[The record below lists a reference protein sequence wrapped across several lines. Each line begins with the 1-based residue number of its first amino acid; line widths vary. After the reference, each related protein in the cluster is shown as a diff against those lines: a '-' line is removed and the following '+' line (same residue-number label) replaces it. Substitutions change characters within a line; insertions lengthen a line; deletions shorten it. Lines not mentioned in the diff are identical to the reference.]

1 MQFELSLLSN
11 PIYIDLPAG
20 LIGWLG
26 WFALLG
32 FLVFMVSWGL
42 TRSPLV
48 RTGESWARW
57 AFIFTLLLVLVPLTS
72 FFFAFRLPIGDS
84 LPPPGLPVD
93 PTGPVLVI
101 FICLPFILAA
111 GLLGPFPAFILGLL
125 SGILL
130 AFWDTHNP
138 FTPLEFGLIALFY
151 SALIRQRY
159 SSREFH
165 QLRIPVF
172 ASILLSFLY
181 PILFFYSSLFFA
193 GGDLANRL
201 DYTFTHIIWASLAMG
216 VQLIIAGLIGTLV
229 MKLQPLQWGSK
240 EPLHPSPIDRSLPLR
255 LLYNMAPLALILLL
269 TLLVGNW
276 IVAGNAARQMLQNR
290 MADTAELAAEII
302 PFFLESG
309 HSLLQQLAEDP
320 DWLEGTPEQDM
331 VHLQQARI
339 TVPFFSRMI
348 LLNAAG
354 EAVAIYPE
362 NTPRLSMEERN
373 GVDLAL
379 LGVPVQNYPI
389 PPANTGENSY
399 VSFIAAIPEP
409 GTGYI
414 KGVLIGHADITL
426 NPFTRPIL
434 SNLKSMDEFNG
445 EGLLLDSENRVMF
458 HTNQLYLGEVYP
470 LPEEMKQSGIQQYD
484 PQMPQFYDDRASDGT
499 RRLVYYQPAVGQPWS
514 VLLTVP
520 AREAQ
525 QLALR
530 IASPMLGMI
539 LIASIAAAALLIL
552 GLRMVTQSL
561 DKLAVEADRIAGGQ
575 LNHPLVSTSDD
586 EIGRLS
592 WAFEQMRVS
601 LRTRIDELNLLLNV
615 SQSVA
620 SSLEL
625 NEAVKPVLDSALT
638 TGAESA
644 RIVLTSSAL
653 PEIQDSLPF
662 TTRFGAGSG
671 SQAYSVIDEQ
681 ILALIRQQDRLVL
694 NNLNRV
700 RLIQFPAGSP
710 RPEALLAMALK
721 HENTSY
727 GVLWLAFQQPHAFS
741 EDELRF
747 IATLASQTT
756 LAIANTRSFLN
767 AEIGRQRLAS
777 ILASTPD
784 PVLVTDHQNRL
795 LLANPAAWQILHLSG
810 EANLGQPIERLI
822 FQPDLVELLKSTSSE
837 KQSAELAFADTRI
850 YLATASPVLAGGR
863 QVGRI
868 CVMRDITQFKE
879 LDALKSEFVATVSHD
894 LRSPLTLMRGYATM
908 MEMVG
913 ELNEQ
918 QSGYVQKIIQGVESM
933 ARLVNNLLDL
943 GRIEAGV
950 DLQLEFIDVK
960 EIVDRCTSNAQP
972 QATIKQ
978 IQLVSRIDEVGIPPV
993 QADPALLTQSIQ
1005 NLIENAIKYTDSGG
1019 KVLVQVKLN
1028 PETIAFEVSDTG
1040 IGIAPVDQPRLFEK
1054 FYRGAQRD
1062 ARRRQGTGLGL
1073 AIVKSIA
1080 ERHKGR
1086 VWVNSQL
1093 GKGSTFG
1100 FEIPIRQPQK

>member
-1 MQFELSLLSN
+1 MQFELSLLNN

-32 FLVFMVSWGL
+32 AVVFLVSWSL
-42 TRSPLV
+42 TRSPLIRPGENWV
-48 RTGESWARW
+48 RWVL
-57 AFIFTLLLVLVPLTS
+57 IFALLFVLVPLTS
-72 FFFAFRLPIGDS
+72 LVVTIRLPVGDS

-93 PTGPVLVI
+93 PSGPILVV

-111 GLLGPFPAFILGLL
+111 GYLGTFPAFVLGLT
-125 SGILL
+125 SGLFL

-138 FTPLEFGLIALFY
+138 FTPLEFGLLALFF
-151 SALIRQRY
+151 SGLIRQRY
-159 SSREFH
+159 SSREFQ
-165 QLRIPVF
+165 QLRNPFFSAI
-172 ASILLSFLY
+172 ALSLFY
-181 PILFFYSSLFFA
+181 PFLFFYSSLFFA
-193 GGDLANRL
+193 GGDIANRL
-201 DYTFTHIIWASLAMG
+201 DYAFTHIVWTCLAMG
-216 VQLIIAGLIGTLV
+216 VQLIVSGSIAAILY
-229 MKLQPLQWGSK
+229 KLQPDRWGSK
-240 EPLHPSPIDRSLPLR
+240 KPLYPSPMDRSLPLR
-255 LLYNMAPLALILLL
+255 FLYNMAPLALILLL

-276 IVAGNAARQMLQNR
+276 IVAGNAARQMLKSR
-290 MADTAELAAEII
+290 MADSAGLAAEII

-309 HSLLQQLAEDP
+309 HSLLQQMAEVP
-320 DWLEGTPEQDM
+320 EWLEGTPEQDM
-331 VHLQQARI
+331 VRLQQARI
-339 TVPFFSRMI
+339 TVPFFNHMY
-348 LLNAAG
+348 LLNAVG
-354 EAVAIYPE
+354 ESVAVYPE
-362 NTPRLSMEERN
+362 NSPKLTLEESN
-373 GVDLAL
+373 GVELGL

-389 PPANTGENSY
+389 PPLDANENSY

-409 GTGYI
+409 GTGHI
-414 KGVLIGHADITL
+414 KGVIIGHADITL

-434 SNLKSMDEFNG
+434 SNLNSMKEFNG
-445 EGLLLDSENRVMF
+445 EGLLLDSENQVLF
-458 HTNQLYLGEVYP
+458 HTSQLFLGEVYP
-470 LPEEMKQSGIQQYD
+470 LPEEFQQTSIQPNSQ
-484 PQMPQFYDDRASDGT
+484 QTPQFYDDRAPDGT

-514 VLLTVP
+514 VILTVP
-520 AREAQ
+520 ARESQ
-525 QLALR
+525 QLALN
-530 IASPMLGMI
+530 IASPMLAMI
-539 LIASIAAAALLIL
+539 LVASIAAAAVLTI
-552 GLRMVTQSL
+552 GLRIVTQSL
-561 DKLAVEADRIAGGQ
+561 DNLAVEADRIASGQ

-586 EIGRLS
+586 EVGRLS
-592 WAFEQMRVS
+592 RSFEQMRVR

-615 SQSVA
+615 SQGVA

-625 NEAVKPVLDSALT
+625 SEAIKPVLDSALT

-644 RIVLTSSAL
+644 RIVLTTSAL
-653 PEIQDSLPF
+653 PETQDSMPF
-662 TTRFGAGSG
+662 PTRYGAGTG
-671 SQAYSVIDEQ
+671 SQAYSIIDEQ
-681 ILALIRQQDRLVL
+681 ILSLIRQQDRLVL

-700 RLIQFPAGSP
+700 RLIQFPAGAP

-721 HENTSY
+721 HENVSF
-727 GVLWLAFQQPHAFS
+727 GVLWLAFQQPHAFT

-822 FQPDLVELLKSTSSE
+822 FQPDLVDLLKSTSSE
-837 KQSAELAFADTRI
+837 KLSAELAFADSRI

-863 QVGRI
+863 QLGRI

-894 LRSPLTLMRGYATM
+894 LRSPLTLMRGYASM

-918 QSGYVQKIIQGVESM
+918 QTGYVQKIIQGVESM

-950 DLQLEFIDVK
+950 DLQLEFIDIK
-960 EIVDRCTSNAQP
+960 EIVERCVNTIQP
-972 QATIKQ
+972 QAAIKQ
-978 IQLVSRIDEVGIPPV
+978 IQLTTRIDEVGIPPV
-993 QADPALLTQSIQ
+993 QAEAALLTQALQ
-1005 NLIENAIKYTDSGG
+1005 NLIENSIKYTDSGG
-1019 KVLVQVKLN
+1019 KVLVQVKAN
-1028 PETIAFEVSDTG
+1028 SEKVSFEISDTG
-1040 IGIAPVDQPRLFEK
+1040 IGIAPVDLPRLFEK

-1062 ARRRQGTGLGL
+1062 ARKRQGTGLGL

-1100 FEIPIRQPQK
+1100 FEIPIRQPGK